1 MKLHERIH
9 LVGSGEIGLSDT
21 WDCHVYALETRAGIV
36 LIDAGGGRPA
46 GVAAIEA
53 NLRADGLD
61 PARITDVLLTHWHK
75 DHGGGAKVWRAK
87 YGAKVW
93 LNAIEQPLMAG
104 SEWACPI
111 DGTPGHGDDLTF
123 GDMTLKVIQVTSHSE
138 GICAYL
144 LELDGYRALF
154 SADIVFANGLI
165 GLINYPGSSMD
176 GYRANLSRLAGL
188 KVEGLFPGHL
198 LFSVRRGQR
207 HIDIAL
213 ERIKGGF
220 IPPSI
225 GQSDITMT
233 IPEDY

>member
-1 MKLHERIH
+1 
-9 LVGSGEIGLSDT
+9 
-21 WDCHVYALETRAGIV
+21 
-36 LIDAGGGRPA
+36 
-46 GVAAIEA
+46 
-53 NLRADGLD
+53 
-61 PARITDVLLTHWHK
+61 
-75 DHGGGAKVWRAK
+75 
-87 YGAKVW
+87 
-93 LNAIEQPLMAG
+93 MAG

-111 DGTPGHGDDLTF
+111 DGTPGHGDDLVF
-123 GDMTLKVIQVTSHSE
+123 GDLTLKVIQVTSHSE

-220 IPPSI
+220 VPPSI

>member
-1 MKLHERIH
+1 MPANRPRIE
-9 LVGSGEIGLSDT
+9 S
-21 WDCHVYALETRAGIV
+21 GIV
-36 LIDAGGGRPA
+36 WFQITERKRPLSIS
-46 GVAAIEA
+46 AA
-53 NLRADGLD
+53 
-61 PARITDVLLTHWHK
+61 PAATKQTR
-75 DHGGGAKVWRAK
+75 
-87 YGAKVW
+87 
-93 LNAIEQPLMAG
+93 
-104 SEWACPI
+104 
-111 DGTPGHGDDLTF
+111 
-123 GDMTLKVIQVTSHSE
+123 TSHSE

-213 ERIKGGF
+213 ERIKSGF
-220 IPPSI
+220 VPPSI